1 MGMPALPYCK
11 ATINAPWK
19 PSGYPKTLNHIGDHI
34 RMRRMD
40 LGLHQRD
47 VALRLGVH
55 AASVRNWE
63 MGRTEP
69 TLDLLRGVI
78 EFLGYDPRPEPSAI
92 GERIKFWRTARGLS
106 QEEMAVRLGVDPSTL
121 ARWESGR
128 RVPTGGYLQAIN
140 ANLNQ
145 R

>member
-1 MGMPALPYCK
+1 MPALPYCK
-11 ATINAPWK
+11 ATIKALWK
-19 PSGYPKTLNHIGDHI
+19 PSVYPKTLNHIGDHL
-34 RMRRMD
+34 RTRRLD

-69 TLDLLRGVI
+69 ALDQLRAVI
-78 EFLGYDPRPEPSAI
+78 EFLGYDPRPEPSAS
-92 GERIKFWRTARGLS
+92 GEKIKFWRTARGVS

-121 ARWESGR
+121 ARWESGKR
-128 RVPTGGYLQAIN
+128 EPRGRWLLVASRLLVQ
-140 ANLNQ
+140 
-145 R
+145 